1 MRAEVKRLEERIS
14 RLKLVVVESSDAN
27 EEALVLDK
35 QGQFTSKISVLRQAA
50 QRLVAEK
57 YELQQILLSYQQ
69 CTAALRRL
77 VALSDED
84 ANDCRVSWEDRVN
97 HLYKGLPHEEIFRVM
112 HECLKT
118 MSTFELSTDFV
129 SSGMTLLGW
138 RDRHRRYNDSA
149 QVQVSFSKF
158 FPGRSAESM
167 MTTTWDFYKSE
178 SHMMR
183 GVASMCSRIS
193 FRVVQTVNTDT
204 IVVQQMAERSDCERM
219 ITVFVIFRLRVG
231 DTVKVGVRSLPIQ
244 SVTESLGPQ
253 EKWIDMNF
261 WYIPVQLRLCIGMSV
276 CDF

>member
-77 VALSDED
+77 VALHDED

-129 SSGMTLLGW
+129 SSGMTFLGW
-138 RDRHRRYNDSA
+138 RDRQRLD
-149 QVQVSFSKF
+149 QGTGVMQFSFSKF

-178 SHMMR
+178 SHMTR
-183 GVASMCSRIS
+183 EAASKCSRIS
-193 FRVVQTVNTDT
+193 FRVVQTLNTDT
-204 IVVQQMAERSDCERM
+204 IVVQQVAERGDCGRM
-219 ITVFVIFRLRVG
+219 IGVFVISRLRGG
-231 DTVKVGVRSLPIQ
+231 DTLKLVVCSLPMHC
-244 SVTESLGPQ
+244 VTESLEPN
-253 EKWIDMNF
+253 EMWIDMSS
-261 WYIPVQLRLCIGMSV
+261 WYERFICPE
-276 CDF
+276 F